1 MRKNLI
7 LFTCLL
13 FNLQLIAQEIENK
26 SSKDT
31 LSQKVK
37 HVSLGVKLGI
47 PNIAAGNLE
56 LIIPILDN
64 HFAPFIDYS
73 KFKVSPKQKGYI
85 KEDDTEVSV
94 NYSEYGINYY
104 FGKNGKGAY
113 LSIGIAKL
121 DTELEFKNISLD
133 GLRTG
138 SGSTNINLNTTNLK
152 FGIKSS
158 GKIYFRFELGYG
170 FGDIPSQITFTA
182 IDDIDPSYSE
192 QQTEE
197 LPNIPG
203 VAENGIIVANIG
215 FGISF

>member
-1 MRKNLI
+1 MRKNLVF
-7 LFTCLL
+7 FTCLFFTL
-13 FNLQLIAQEIENK
+13 SLLAQKVENK
-26 SSKDT
+26 FTPDT
-31 LSQKVK
+31 LTYKMK
-37 HVSLGVKLGI
+37 HVSLGAKLGI

-56 LIIPILDN
+56 IVIPILDN

-73 KFKVSPKQKGYI
+73 KFKVSPKQKGYLE
-85 KEDDTEVSV
+85 EDDTEVSV
-94 NYSEYGINYY
+94 NYYEYGINYY
-104 FGKNGKGAY
+104 FGKNGRGAY
-113 LSIGIAKL
+113 LSLGIAKL
-121 DTELEFKNISLD
+121 DTGLEFKNLSLD

-158 GKIYFRFELGYG
+158 GGIYFRFEIGYG
-170 FGDIPSQITFTA
+170 FGDIPSEITFTA

-203 VAENGIIVANIG
+203 VSENGIIVANIG

>member
-1 MRKNLI
+1 MRKNLVFFTY
-7 LFTCLL
+7 LFFTLSLL
-13 FNLQLIAQEIENK
+13 AQKVENK
-26 SSKDT
+26 SSPDT
-31 LSQKVK
+31 LTYKMK
-37 HVSLGVKLGI
+37 HVSLGAKLGI

-56 LIIPILDN
+56 IVIPILDN

-73 KFKVSPKQKGYI
+73 KFKVSPKQKGYL

-94 NYSEYGINYY
+94 NYYEYGINYY
-104 FGKNGKGAY
+104 FGKNGRGAY
-113 LSIGIAKL
+113 LSLGMAKL
-121 DTELEFKNISLD
+121 DTGLEFKNLSL
-133 GLRTG
+133 GELRTG

-158 GKIYFRFELGYG
+158 GNIYFRFEIGYG
-170 FGDIPSQITFTA
+170 FGDIPSEITFTA